1 MPLAVNCR
9 SFKARHRTGKFE
21 GFESFARHRWFAQLF
36 SRMTISLESIPSFT
50 AAEALAAARRD
61 FGIVGEAAALP
72 SERDQNFLITDAAGG
87 KFVLKI
93 ANLNDVPELLDF
105 QNQAMRRVEKARV
118 GCRVQQ
124 VVSSLRGSD
133 ISNIRNARTGNDHCL
148 RLLTWIDGEVLA
160 RSASHGSELYE
171 SIGAGMARI
180 DAALCG
186 FSHPAMRRALQW
198 DLRRAGMARENAGL
212 LARDRRAR
220 VEDIF
225 SLWEQIDWTALR
237 HSVIHGDAND
247 YNVIVVDGRMA
258 GLLDFGDL
266 VYTATVCDLAI
277 ALAYVMLAERQ
288 PLPAAA
294 QVIRAY
300 HRHYPLTEAEQRAL
314 YPLILSRLAMS
325 VCYSAHNRARNP
337 GDPYQVVSEA
347 GAWNLLAKL
356 ELQPASEALAL
367 IRATCAA
374 QGADGAQ

>member
-1 MPLAVNCR
+1 
-9 SFKARHRTGKFE
+9 
-21 GFESFARHRWFAQLF
+21 
-36 SRMTISLESIPSFT
+36 MTIPLESIPSFT
-50 AAEALAAARRD
+50 AAEALAAARREY
-61 FGIVGEAAALP
+61 GILGTAAVLP
-72 SERDQNFLITDAAGG
+72 SERDQNFLIDDAAGG

-93 ANLNDVPELLDF
+93 ANLNDARELLDF
-105 QNQAMRRVEKARV
+105 QNQAMRCVEKAPV

-124 VVSSLRGSD
+124 VVCSLRGSD
-133 ISNIRNARTGNDHCL
+133 ITCIRNARTGNDHCL

-160 RSASHGSELYE
+160 TSASRGSDLYE

-212 LARDRRAR
+212 LVRDRRAR
-220 VEDIF
+220 VEELF
-225 SLWEQIDWTALR
+225 SQWERIEWTALR

-247 YNVIVVDGRMA
+247 YNVIVAGGRMV
-258 GLLDFGDL
+258 GLLDFGDM
-266 VYTATVCDLAI
+266 VHTATVCDLAI
-277 ALAYVMLAERQ
+277 ALAYVMLGEPE
-288 PLPAAA
+288 PLSAAA

-314 YPLILSRLAMS
+314 HPLILSRLAMS

-347 GAWNLLAKL
+347 AAWDLLDKL
-356 ELQPASEALAL
+356 ELWPVSEVLAL
-367 IRATCAA
+367 IRSACI
-374 QGADGAQ
+374 Q